1 MLIDNHGRN
10 FGYIRIGLTDQ
21 CNLRCQYCMPADGL
35 CWIPKREL
43 MSLEELKQILQMIE
57 AWGIKKVRFT
67 GGEPLVRKDFL
78 DILSSANALNFDSL
92 HLTTNGVLTEKYLPD
107 LKGYGIDQINF
118 SLDSLDPKKFELITR
133 RNELAAVLS
142 SIQKALRLG
151 FKVNVNTVLL
161 SDTTEEECM
170 ALMKWSF
177 DQGIHLRFIE
187 EMPFNGQGK
196 QPDWHWNWRRIE
208 DMFFH
213 HYPELVR
220 NQKAPHATSVSF
232 GLSNQI
238 GSIGYIAAYS
248 RTFCGTCN
256 RLRLTPEGHLYHC
269 LYSEKYYPL
278 LQTLRSGKSQD
289 EIFHEVNEFVK
300 GKSINGFEAEKENQ
314 NFGMS
319 MAKMGG

>member
-1 MLIDNHGRN
+1 MLIDNHGRT

-21 CNLRCQYCMPADGL
+21 CNLRCQYCMPAGGL
-35 CWIPKREL
+35 SWIPKKEL
-43 MSLEELKQILQMIE
+43 MSLEELKQILRMIE

-78 DILSSANALNFDSL
+78 DILSSAHEMNFDSL
-92 HLTTNGVLTEKYLPD
+92 HLTTNGVLTERYLPD
-107 LKGYGIDQINF
+107 LKDNGIDQINF

-133 RNELAAVLS
+133 RDQLSTVLS
-142 SIQKALRLG
+142 SIQEALRLG

-161 SDTTEEECM
+161 SDTTEEECL

-177 DQGIHLRFIE
+177 NQGIHLRFIE

-232 GLSNQI
+232 GLANQK
-238 GSIGYIAAYS
+238 GSVGYIAAYS

-278 LQTLRSGKSQD
+278 LQVLRSGLSKD

-319 MAKMGG
+319 MARMGG

>member
-1 MLIDNHGRN
+1 MLIDNHGRT

-21 CNLRCQYCMPADGL
+21 CNLRCQYCMPEEGL
-35 CWIPKREL
+35 SWIPKKEL
-43 MSLEELKQILQMIE
+43 MSLEELRLIFQMIKD
-57 AWGIKKVRFT
+57 WGIRKVRFT

-78 DILSSANALNFDSL
+78 DILSSANAMNFDSL
-92 HLTTNGVLTEKYLPD
+92 HLTTNGVLTEKYLPE
-107 LKGYGIDQINF
+107 LKKKGIHQINF
-118 SLDSLDPKKFELITR
+118 SLDSLDTQKFERITR
-133 RNELAAVLS
+133 RDQLSTVLA
-142 SIQKALRLG
+142 SIQEALRLG
-151 FKVNVNTVLL
+151 FKVIVNTVLL
-161 SDTTEEECM
+161 SETTEEECL

-177 DQGIHLRFIE
+177 NQGIHLRFIE

-213 HYPELVR
+213 HYPELIR
-220 NQKAPHATSVSF
+220 NKITPHATSVSF
-232 GLSNQI
+232 CLSNQT
-238 GSIGYIAAYS
+238 GSVGYIAAYS

-269 LYSEKYYPL
+269 LYSEKYYHL
-278 LQTLRSGKSQD
+278 LKALRSGKTQD
-289 EIFHEVNEFVK
+289 EIYQEVSEFVK

-319 MAKMGG
+319 MAKIGG